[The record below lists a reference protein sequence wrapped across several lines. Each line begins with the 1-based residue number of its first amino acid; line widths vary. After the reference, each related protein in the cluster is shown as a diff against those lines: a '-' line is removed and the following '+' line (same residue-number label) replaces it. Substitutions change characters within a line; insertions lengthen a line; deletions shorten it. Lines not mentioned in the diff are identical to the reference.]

1 MQKPE
6 FKIEQQHLQYC
17 EKCCEQATAY
27 VCRVVRGGVTVSCWL
42 IAVWVSVCF
51 LRLLSSAAGAT

>member
-42 IAVWVSVCF
+42 IAVWVSV
-51 LRLLSSAAGAT
+51 